1 MFKWICRVGFFFF
14 CLLVSIQGFS
24 AQIITVS
31 GEGGGLGIVGPQGET
46 FVFYG
51 DANGEVSIKECLTNR
66 TFFEKS
72 RYDCVEKEGKGTE
85 IETLSQADFRNHLK
99 FVLNWLP
106 IQNYDATPQVNL
118 ELWRKSKPAAIDI
131 NKLRRDQDGIKVH
144 LAQIERVIL
153 AYGAESANMEEKQ
166 ALESKLASIELQ
178 LEAHAGFDEFDHEVN
193 QWINGL
199 MAAIMSSQA
208 FVVYN
213 FAQHKRNFDFNVLR
227 GVIQTPTY
235 FSKHTNNFI
244 RVKSGSFLM
253 GSPSSETGRDS
264 DEYQH
269 SVTLEYAFEMQATE
283 ETQWRWVHVMGY
295 NPSRFQ
301 KEEHCS
307 DTHKEIEIKGHKV
320 SLCPTHPVEQ
330 VSWWSV
336 VVYANR
342 LSELRGLAPVYD
354 LSDMEFEGTAAEGT
368 LKATRG
374 ELRINAPD
382 DNIYNTKGFRL
393 PTEAEWEYAARGGT
407 TTAFGPGENIFVDMA
422 NYNGRSPYRDA
433 AKGIY
438 RKQTVSVMSL
448 SSLNGFGFS
457 HMHGNVWEWA
467 HDWYNSKYY
476 YDSPEKNP
484 LGPLGGSGRILRG
497 GGWWGSSAGYLRS
510 ANRAYDRPGDRSDT
524 VGFRLMRTA
533 Q

>member
-1 MFKWICRVGFFFF
+1 MFKLVRLVGFFLV
-14 CLLVSIQGFS
+14 CLLLSIQGFS
-24 AQIITVS
+24 AQRITVS

-51 DANGEVSIKECLTNR
+51 EVSGEVFIKECLTNR

-72 RYDCVEKEGKGTE
+72 RSDCIKKKGTE
-85 IETLSQADFRNHLK
+85 IETLSQADFKNHLK
-99 FVLNWLP
+99 FVLDWLS
-106 IQNYDATPQVNL
+106 IQHYDAATRINL
-118 ELWRKSKPAAIDI
+118 ELWRKRKSKSAAIDI

-166 ALESKLASIELQ
+166 AFEWELAIIELQ
-178 LEAHAGFDEFDHEVN
+178 LEAHADFDGFDRKVN
-193 QWINGL
+193 QWIDDL
-199 MAAIMSSQA
+199 MAAIMSLES
-208 FVVYN
+208 FIVYN
-213 FAQHKRNFDFNVLR
+213 FAQHKRDFNFNVLR
-227 GVIQTPTY
+227 GVAQTSIY
-235 FSKHTNNFI
+235 FSNHTNNFI
-244 RVKSGSFLM
+244 RLEPVPFLM
-253 GSPSSETGRDS
+253 GSSLSEIGRDS

-283 ETQWRWVHVMGY
+283 ETQLRWVYMMGH

-307 DTHKEIEIKGHKV
+307 DTYKEIEIKGHKV
-320 SLCPTHPVEQ
+320 SLCPTHPVER

-342 LSELRGLAPVYD
+342 LSEFRGLAPVYD
-354 LSDMEFEGTAAEGT
+354 LSDIEFEGTAAEGT
-368 LKATRG
+368 LKATYG

-407 TTAFGPGENIFVDMA
+407 TTAFGLGENISMDMA
-422 NYNGRSPYRDA
+422 NYNGRYPYRDA
-433 AKGIY
+433 AEGIY
-438 RKQTVSVMSL
+438 RKQTVSVLSL
-448 SSLNGFGFS
+448 SSSNGFGFS

-467 HDWYNSKYY
+467 HDWYDLDYY
-476 YDSPEKNP
+476 HSPEKNP
-484 LGPLGGSGRILRG
+484 LGPLGGSKRIFRG
-497 GGWWGSSAGYLRS
+497 GSWFYDAVDLRS
-510 ANRAYDRPGDRSDT
+510 ASRNHGRPGFRRGD
-524 VGFRLMRTA
+524 VGFRLLRTA

>member
-1 MFKWICRVGFFFF
+1 MFKWICRVGF
-14 CLLVSIQGFS
+14 CLLVSVQGFS

-51 DANGEVSIKECLTNR
+51 EMSGEVSIKECLANR
-66 TFFEKS
+66 TFFKKS

-118 ELWRKSKPAAIDI
+118 ELWRKSKSAAIYI

-153 AYGAESANMEEKQ
+153 AESANMEEKQ
-166 ALESKLASIELQ
+166 TLESKLASIELQ
-178 LEAHAGFDEFDHEVN
+178 LEAHAGFDEFDRKVN
-193 QWINGL
+193 QWINDL

-213 FAQHKRNFDFNVLR
+213 FAQHKRDFDFNVLR

-244 RVKSGSFLM
+244 RVKPVPFLM
-253 GSPSSETGRDS
+253 GSLSREKGHYS

-269 SVTLEYAFEMQATE
+269 PVILEHAFEMQATE
-283 ETQWRWVHVMGY
+283 ETQWRWSHVMGH

-307 DTHKEIEIKGHKV
+307 DTHKEIEVKGHKV
-320 SLCPTHPVEQ
+320 SLCPTHPVEN

-354 LSDMEFEGTAAEGT
+354 LSDMEFKGTAAEGT

-407 TTAFGPGENIFVDMA
+407 TTAFGLGENIFVDMA
-422 NYNGRSPYRDA
+422 NYNGRYPYRDA
-433 AKGIY
+433 AEGIY
-438 RKQTVSVMSL
+438 RKQTVSVLSL
-448 SSLNGFGFS
+448 SSVNGFGFS

-467 HDWYNSKYY
+467 HDWYDSDYY
-476 YDSPEKNP
+476 HDSPKKNP
-484 LGPLGGSGRILRG
+484 LGPLGGSNRILRG
-497 GGWWGSSAGYLRS
+497 GSWNLYAVYLRS
-510 ANRAYDRPGDRSDT
+510 ANRNYDGPGTRNDY
-524 VGFRLMRTA
+524 VGFRLLRTA